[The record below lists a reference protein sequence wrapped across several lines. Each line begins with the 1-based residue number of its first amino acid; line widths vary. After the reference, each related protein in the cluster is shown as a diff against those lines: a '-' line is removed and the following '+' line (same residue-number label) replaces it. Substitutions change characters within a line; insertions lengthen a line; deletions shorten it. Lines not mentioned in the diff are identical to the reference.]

1 MQKVIKLLNI
11 TGLAIADHVRCAR
24 GGYIREPKSEEIL
37 IFVCL
42 QSEFKRRCILLINL
56 GVNYE
61 NVYNCTIEPNGGTS
75 LLDITV
81 GTNKHKKIS

>member
-24 GGYIREPKSEEIL
+24 GIHWEPKSEEIL